1 MSVTRGEVL
10 DLARRAV
17 LENRAAARGPV
28 EDSFG
33 QIAAIWSARL
43 GVGVTSAQVAIM
55 MIDLKTVR
63 AWSNPGHDDNW
74 VDIAG
79 YAACGGEV
87 AAGVTAPKPEPK
99 YAFEI
104 LESLESRMARR
115 IVPVDQTG
123 ATE

>member
-1 MSVTRGEVL
+1 MSVTRGDVL

-17 LENRAAARGPV
+17 LENRAVTHGPV

-43 GVGVTSAQVAIM
+43 GVSITSAQVAIM

-63 AWSNPGHDDNW
+63 AWSNQAHDDNW

-87 AAGVTAPKPEPK
+87 AAVLAAPKPAERMLFESPETRLRHLNEP
-99 YAFEI
+99 
-104 LESLESRMARR
+104 S
-115 IVPVDQTG
+115 
-123 ATE
+123 TEEELR